1 MKLFFSLILSST
13 ETLVRNLEISLIEK
27 RPELILVFTLGSLTK
42 SILSGID
49 KIFYSQ
55 LSWVFCYK
63 SQGHTIIEALK
74 HELREFNQINLNSRW
89 YALTVDDFNQNVEFY
104 ELYKKSKGSNLTISQ
119 LCSSKIKLCPKPEF
133 IWKRRKDLSGVH
145 FQVAAKRGDTLLKNF
160 NEVCKISICQH
171 STTFYLQ
178 HV

>member
-1 MKLFFSLILSST
+1 MLSQI
-13 ETLVRNLEISLIEK
+13 N
-27 RPELILVFTLGSLTK
+27 
-42 SILSGID
+42 

-63 SQGHTIIEALK
+63 NQSHTIIDGLK

-104 ELYKKSKGSNLTISQ
+104 ELYRKSKASNLTISQ
-119 LCSSKIKLCPKPEF
+119 LCASKIKLCPKPDF

-145 FQVAAKRGDTLLKNF
+145 FKVATQRGDALLKKS
-160 NEVCKISICQH
+160 NEVCNINLYQHTGCCSIHFFQIANPIRIH
-171 STTFYLQ
+171 HRYVMDNPNPIFLMN
-178 HV
+178 